1 MISSHKRKTVNIILY
16 SIVALSTF
24 GVYTYITITKTPI
37 MAYNEIITL
46 PTTGLRL
53 SYGTLTALGYILI
66 PAFACLIL
74 TAILEKCGRL

>member
-1 MISSHKRKTVNIILY
+1 MSNHKRKAINIILY

-24 GVYTYITITKTPI
+24 GVYTYITITKPPI
-37 MAYNEIITL
+37 MAYNEIVIL

-53 SYGTLTALGYILI
+53 SYGTLTALGYILM
-66 PAFACLIL
+66 PAFACIIL

>member
-24 GVYTYITITKTPI
+24 GVYTYITITKTP
-37 MAYNEIITL
+37 T
-46 PTTGLRL
+46 
-53 SYGTLTALGYILI
+53 LGYILI

-74 TAILEKCGRL
+74 TAILDKCGRL